1 MLFSEKTQAFYDETL
16 EYVSLPTDV
25 ITIDEIVWLDTLDK
39 INQGFFAMI
48 EGNDITLSDTAKPS
62 PYYSFNKDSLKWTQ
76 STEQIE
82 AEKKIKNKANLNKAQ
97 EQYESMSK
105 TIQDYV
111 DRLQDQDFEELSEEE
126 LQTAKSS
133 LTDYRK
139 KLRSYIST
147 GDGSIDPPVMTENIG
162 G

>member
-16 EYVSLPTDV
+16 EYADLPTDT
-25 ITIDEIVWLDTLDK
+25 ITIDIGTWEKTLSK
-39 INQGFFAMI
+39 INEGYFAI
-48 EGNDITLSDTAKPS
+48 IDNYKIVYSKEKRPS
-62 PYYSFNKDSLKWTQ
+62 MYYSYNKKESFWEQ
-76 STEQIE
+76 SNEQILE
-82 AEKKIKNKANLNKAQ
+82 EQKIKNKANINKAQ
-97 EQYESMSK
+97 EQYESVSK

-111 DRLQDQDFEELSEEE
+111 DRLQDQDFEEISEEE

-133 LTDYRK
+133 LTEYRK

-147 GDGSIDPPVMTENIG
+147 GDGSIDPPVLTENMG